1 MEIGEIIRRCRKQK
15 NLTQEEMANRLG
27 VTAPAVNK
35 WENGGSLPDITML
48 APIAR
53 LLDITVDTLLSF
65 RDNLTPEEINGIVRE
80 LDVMFE
86 QKPYR
91 EVFAWAKKKLEEY
104 PSCEQLIW
112 QVALILDARRMCGNA
127 LSDEAQEAKATFT
140 YNTSAKT
147 ALMLADGNFEI
158 YAADGACLVSVPA
171 KSGEY
176 ICLEAINPGV
186 VILKSG
192 KYTLK
197 AIVK

>member
-1 MEIGEIIRRCRKQK
+1 MKKILLMLACSAVAMCGAAANYLHVKTDKGWEVLDLDRVDR
-15 NLTQEEMANRLG
+15 LTFSGGKMTASDEQGATVATFNQTALEQIYVDETTG
-27 VTAPAVNK
+27 VTSV
-35 WENGGSLPDITML
+35 
-48 APIAR
+48 
-53 LLDITVDTLLSF
+53 
-65 RDNLTPEEINGIVRE
+65 
-80 LDVMFE
+80 
-86 QKPYR
+86 
-91 EVFAWAKKKLEEY
+91 
-104 PSCEQLIW
+104 
-112 QVALILDARRMCGNA
+112 
-127 LSDEAQEAKATFT
+127 EAQEAKATFT

-158 YAADGACLVSVPA
+158 SAADGACLVSVPA